1 MSCKQAPISLPY
13 MCVHK
18 RIDMALLV
26 MLVLLLYG
34 PSPASAFTCH
44 SCAYCNYNGCS
55 NCYYANGEYCSN
67 LGSCTVCDPASC
79 GPTYCSGCSQ
89 FTCSNWRN
97 QAGIGCAMA
106 FSITGLVLIGV
117 CLWFSVK
124 KSREQQQF
132 NVQMTPMPPAAT
144 ANPAHHLSTH
154 SSRYACMPTDI
165 HGQMQH
171 GQPAYG
177 QPATGYP
184 AYTTT
189 YRANAPAGFLPQG
202 YPTASM
208 SGMPPGTNAYPSI
221 PAANLSRTA
230 SDVPMLSAKQ

>member
-1 MSCKQAPISLPY
+1 MDVATATTQMESTAATWAAALCATLRPVDQHTAQGVHSSHAAIGGTRLALDAPWHSLS
-13 MCVHK
+13 
-18 RIDMALLV
+18 L
-26 MLVLLLYG
+26 
-34 PSPASAFTCH
+34 
-44 SCAYCNYNGCS
+44 
-55 NCYYANGEYCSN
+55 
-67 LGSCTVCDPASC
+67 
-79 GPTYCSGCSQ
+79 
-89 FTCSNWRN
+89 
-97 QAGIGCAMA
+97 
-106 FSITGLVLIGV
+106 
-117 CLWFSVK
+117 